1 MGWLMACLF
10 AVLLWRTRR
19 QLKTLLRATPS
30 ATEVAAAQPALASY
44 HNIPLAYQ
52 HLHNL
57 VVLCLELNRLR
68 VAGRL
73 NPAQYADLTAQIDT
87 LWTNIVRHLGTAP
100 HSHAWHEARTAAW
113 ELLVD
118 QYMLREPPPWAEE
131 AAPPS
136 ETREADIFPPPAHL
150 QAELLHRV
158 EIPPLPAAWTP
169 PPAPPATVPE
179 VPEALAEAVQPVS
192 AASPLS
198 ADDTARYAWEPM
210 APSAMER
217 AIQAMAGWPALIA
230 PFLVQNIG
238 WFIGGLCFVA
248 GSIFLVT
255 YTTGFAKTL
264 TSFAVLSVYTLLL
277 LWAGYQLRRRQPA
290 LAMSSSALLILG
302 MLLVPLNVA
311 AAVRLLLSAQ
321 MSPGLLALGLLAVG
335 VGVGGLYVTATLVS
349 GILDRTLQRQH
360 PRIFLVLASVQLV
373 VPVLARF
380 PFWPLLVVCHGV
392 LLALLAYGM
401 VLFIQNWLHA
411 IFIERRKLAYYAAG
425 TLVYAALVS
434 FVHVTW
440 GYPEALVLPPGY
452 YGPLLI
458 VVCGLLFYVDA
469 QLKPWRQQAAVL
481 SYLSFG
487 LYGLSIIALLLA
499 VKTPLALLCTL
510 LLAVVLYGL
519 VTWQYATLP
528 PLYLLLGCAGWLYHE
543 VMLHHLPYPWYFVGS
558 LPVWVGLWA
567 ASRWALRQRAT
578 TLALI
583 GYRVLAVA
591 MVSVAAW
598 SVALGQPGWVAMA
611 TALLVMVG
619 AFAAPCVL
627 PMPLFRRYQA
637 EGVDDELMR
646 PALSV
651 AVAQSLWLYL
661 GTGAGLVAIAYAP
674 PVPGLAW
681 AVQFAWGLL
690 LLAAVWTAQ
699 GMRLSGLARAGATA
713 RSAALLN
720 SAVLYLGICLSV
732 GIAVGLPDVTYH
744 RSLPPLLGVEGGI
757 ALWLSLALGVQW
769 LFYGVLGLWGMAA
782 ALVKVTYFPASGSGL
797 PMMGAA
803 LLIWAVLWWV
813 ERTPGEIADLRQ
825 ERMALRAVRAA
836 SLTILWRF
844 PATLQPPQTV
854 VHVPLQQAMVLVWG
868 LGVVRLGWRLL
879 GGDLGWI
886 WPVSAM
892 LGALVAG
899 LITGSLAWPRLLP
912 IAMTLGL
919 GSWLVTAYKLGVTTV
934 VGLSVGGAAYALLV
948 WRLGVVLLA
957 QPTVRR
963 LAHVCHLRGDRTRL
977 EHLMHWTAFTMT
989 ALGLSIPLVRY
1000 GVFMPQVAFVLS
1012 LGTSMV
1018 FWGLAAQRYQRC
1030 LHRYLVLESGMLI
1043 GVLMYSWGLHAT
1055 PAPLPVRWQVFLSA
1069 PGLGLTCVLLSAVLW
1084 GMARMAA
1091 RFLET
1096 TELSTSPPDNARAE
1110 ELRLYH
1116 RPLQVV
1122 AMQMALLAIAQALG
1136 LMLLAVLG
1144 WKYSAGFFGLGVLG
1158 LAGISLLLANHGL
1171 GAPGFKLV
1179 GVGCMALAVLGSQSL
1194 WWHNTPVAALWLGNP
1209 RYIDQWFTLAV
1220 LALGLTS
1227 LARYASQK
1235 PHWLR
1240 LYTSALD
1247 MAARLTYGW
1256 ALLGAMVLFVFL
1268 PFQAAGTAA
1277 WVFLVLAITLLPLL
1291 QPLPQATTIRGIGV
1305 ALLLSAGVVSV
1316 LASASWYIYEPYLF
1330 IMWAYALW
1338 SLGNFA
1344 LPRFNASWPR
1354 WAIAPDIW
1362 PWLGLLLV
1370 GRALVVWGLPWLAA
1384 PWAEAA
1390 PLGIYLAALA
1400 LYLFLL
1406 LRNSTWGGWPW
1417 IAVGTLT
1424 CAGLVCNAAA
1434 PWALATVWVLRLPSG
1449 GMMIPWGRAG
1459 GEIVWANML
1468 LLGVMAWRRYGPAVM
1483 CRLGWQAQNLTL
1495 PLLVWPSGV
1504 LGLWLLYLAVWDALG
1519 ILAST
1524 GAPVSLLHSG
1534 PTVLLGLLLSVS
1546 WAHVVWL
1553 HSAEWTLH
1561 SGIAA
1566 LSLTLLAAW
1575 LGSVA
1580 EVLHPPLFLALWS
1593 VLLVASTVFGAQ
1605 RQWPTQ
1611 ALAVVRAWRNWS
1623 PVVMVSVWLM
1633 FPYIPLAE
1641 HLVMLGL
1648 LSVYAAGLGWQRQQ
1662 SGWLFAALML
1672 GVLQLHGWW
1681 LVWLAPQ
1688 HVLLLLPWYTLQ
1700 LAGLTWLVLWAQR
1713 RIQRTIAAG
1722 AAGTTLSG
1730 WLPTVPLQP
1739 LAQTLAWLSPLLAW
1753 CTLLTWG
1760 LHVLSMLASL
1770 QTARTP
1776 QWLLGRGEG
1785 IVAVLAILAWMAA
1798 EIDQIRQTPQAWQIY
1813 RVAAVGGTVWAYV
1826 RLLRVGLAPMQVW
1839 DTVALIGVSYA
1850 LFILQRFV
1858 QSEPLFHVVLLLP
1871 LLAVA
1876 TVPLQLAS
1884 VSASGTFLTVACLY
1898 LGMRQT
1904 TGRSFPLYMG
1914 LLTLNIGIYLW
1925 VPAWAQ
1931 TYRVLQLYTI
1941 PAVLSVLWLLHVHQH
1956 ELRPPVLHSCRL
1968 AASSLLYVSATLDV
1982 FLRAEVTIFLAA
1994 LGVSLIGIIIGI
2006 ALRTRAF
2013 LYAGTS
2019 FFVLNIVGQLIV
2031 LFPEQRLTRAIVLLA
2046 LGTLITG
2053 GMIWFN
2059 IQREAILQRIRI
2071 FRADLAM
2078 WA

>member
-1 MGWLMACLF
+1 
-10 AVLLWRTRR
+10 
-19 QLKTLLRATPS
+19 
-30 ATEVAAAQPALASY
+30 
-44 HNIPLAYQ
+44 
-52 HLHNL
+52 
-57 VVLCLELNRLR
+57 
-68 VAGRL
+68 
-73 NPAQYADLTAQIDT
+73 
-87 LWTNIVRHLGTAP
+87 
-100 HSHAWHEARTAAW
+100 
-113 ELLVD
+113 
-118 QYMLREPPPWAEE
+118 
-131 AAPPS
+131 
-136 ETREADIFPPPAHL
+136 
-150 QAELLHRV
+150 
-158 EIPPLPAAWTP
+158 
-169 PPAPPATVPE
+169 
-179 VPEALAEAVQPVS
+179 VS

-198 ADDTARYAWEPM
+198 AEDTARYAWEPM
-210 APSAMER
+210 APSALER
-217 AIQAMAGWPALIA
+217 AMQAMAGWPALIA

-321 MSPGLLALGLLAVG
+321 MSPGLLAIGLLAVG

-373 VPVLARF
+373 VPVFAQF

-392 LLALLAYGM
+392 LLAVLAYGV
-401 VLFIQNWLHA
+401 VLFTQDWLHA
-411 IFIERRKLAYYAAG
+411 IFSERRKLAYYAAG

-440 GYPEALVLPPGY
+440 GYQEALVLPPGY
-452 YGPLLI
+452 YGLLLI

-469 QLKPWRQQAAVL
+469 QLKPWRQQAALL
-481 SYLSFG
+481 SHLSFG

-510 LLAVVLYGL
+510 LLAVVLYGF

-543 VMLHHLPYPWYFVGS
+543 VLLHHLPYPWYFVGS

-567 ASRWALRQRAT
+567 ASRWALRQRT
-578 TLALI
+578 TMLALI

-591 MVSVAAW
+591 MVSVAVW

-619 AFAAPCVL
+619 AFVAPCVL
-627 PMPLFRRYQA
+627 PMPLFRRHQA
-637 EGVDDELMR
+637 EGVEEGGPLNWPPSAVADAGNELMR
-646 PALSV
+646 PALSG

-661 GTGAGLVAIAYAP
+661 GTGAGLIAVAYAP

-690 LLAAVWTAQ
+690 LLAAVWTVQ
-699 GMRLSGLARAGATA
+699 GMRLSGLARAEATA

-720 SAVLYLGICLSV
+720 SAVLYLGICLGT

-744 RSLPPLLGVEGGI
+744 RSLPLLLGVEGGL

-803 LLIWAVLWWV
+803 LLIWAGLWWV
-813 ERTPGEIADLRQ
+813 ERAPGEIADLRQ

-844 PATLQPPQTV
+844 PATLQPPQMV
-854 VHVPLQQAMVLVWG
+854 VRVPLQQAMVLVWG

-879 GGDLGWI
+879 EGNLGWS
-886 WPVSAM
+886 WPVSAL

-912 IAMTLGL
+912 VAMALGL
-919 GSWLVTAYKLGVTTV
+919 GSWLVTAYKLGMTTV

-948 WRLGVVLLA
+948 WRLGVLLLA

-963 LAHVCHLRGDRTRL
+963 LARVCHLRGDRIRL
-977 EHLMHWTAFTMT
+977 EHLTHWMAFTMT
-989 ALGLSIPLVRY
+989 ALSLSLPLVRY
-1000 GVFMPQVAFVLS
+1000 GVFMPQVAFVLT
-1012 LGTSMV
+1012 LGTGMA
-1018 FWGLAAQRYQRC
+1018 FWGLAAQRYQRR
-1030 LHRYLVLESGMLI
+1030 LHRYLVLESGMLV

-1055 PAPLPVRWQVFLSA
+1055 PAPLPARWQALLSA

-1084 GMARMAA
+1084 GIVSMAR
-1091 RFLET
+1091 RFLEP
-1096 TELSTSPPDNARAE
+1096 TELLTYPPDNARVE
-1110 ELRLYH
+1110 ELRRYN
-1116 RPLQVV
+1116 RPMQVV

-1136 LMLLAVLG
+1136 LMLPAVLG
-1144 WKYSAGFFGLGVLG
+1144 WKYSAGFFGFGVLG
-1158 LAGISLLLANHGL
+1158 LAGIILLLANHGL

-1179 GVGCMALAVLGSQSL
+1179 GMGCMALAILASQSL
-1194 WWHNTPVAALWLGNP
+1194 WWHNTPVAALWLDDP
-1209 RYIDQWFTLAV
+1209 RYIDQWFILAV

-1235 PHWLR
+1235 PPWLR

-1247 MAARLTYGW
+1247 TAARLTYGW
-1256 ALLGAMVLFVFL
+1256 ALLGAMVLFVLL
-1268 PFQAAGTAA
+1268 PFQSAGAAA
-1277 WVFLVLAITLLPLL
+1277 WVFLVLATTLLPLL
-1291 QPLPQATTIRGIGV
+1291 QPLPHATTIRGIGV
-1305 ALLLSAGVVSV
+1305 ALLLSAGVVTV
-1316 LASASWYIYEPYLF
+1316 LASASWYIYERYLL

-1338 SLGNFA
+1338 GLGNFA

-1390 PLGIYLAALA
+1390 PLSIYLAALA

-1406 LRNSTWGGWPW
+1406 LRNSAWGGWPW

-1424 CAGLVCNAAA
+1424 CAGLVCNVAA
-1434 PWALATVWVLRLPSG
+1434 PWALATVWVLRLPSD
-1449 GMMIPWGRAG
+1449 GMAIPWGRAG

-1468 LLGVMAWRRYGPAVM
+1468 LLGVMAWRRYGAAVT

-1495 PLLVWPSGV
+1495 PLLAWPSGV

-1519 ILAST
+1519 ILAYA

-1534 PTVLLGLLLSVS
+1534 PTVLLGLLLLVS

-1566 LSLTLLAAW
+1566 LCLTLLAAW

-1593 VLLVASTVFGAQ
+1593 VLLVAGTTYGAR

-1611 ALAVVRAWRNWS
+1611 ALAVIRGWRNWS
-1623 PVVMVSVWLM
+1623 PAAMVSVWLL
-1633 FPYIPLAE
+1633 FPYVPLAE
-1641 HLVMLGL
+1641 HLLMLGL

-1662 SGWLFAALML
+1662 SGWLFAALLL
-1672 GVLQLHGWW
+1672 GVIQLHGWW

-1700 LAGLTWLVLWAQR
+1700 LAGLTWLVLWTQR
-1713 RIQRTIAAG
+1713 RIQRMSAAG
-1722 AAGTTLSG
+1722 DAGITLPG
-1730 WLPTVPLQP
+1730 WLHTVPLQP
-1739 LAQTLAWLSPLLAW
+1739 LAQALAWLLPLLAW

-1760 LHVLSMLASL
+1760 LHVLSMFASV
-1770 QTARTP
+1770 QTARAP

-1798 EIDQIRQTPQAWQIY
+1798 EINQIRQTPQAWQIY
-1813 RVAAVGGTVWAYV
+1813 RVAVLGGTVWAYV
-1826 RLLRVGLAPMQVW
+1826 RLLWVGLAPVHVW

-1876 TVPLQLAS
+1876 TAPLQLAS
-1884 VSASGTFLTVACLY
+1884 VYTSGTFLTVACLY

-1968 AASSLLYVSATLDV
+1968 AASSLLYVSASLDV

-2031 LFPEQRLTRAIVLLA
+2031 LFPEQRLSRAIVLLV

-2071 FRADLAM
+2071 FRADLTM